1 MHYEAVQICNNN
13 VVLARKP
20 SGDQVVVVGKGV
32 GYGLRRGAYIDDA
45 IPGSRVFSILDGSVD
60 LGNMKRLD
68 YDTDKV
74 KKITRDIVHAA
85 RKQLGIENEKLY
97 DALYDHI
104 VFAIERLKI
113 GLPIENPFITEIS
126 VLCNR
131 EFDVAEL
138 AAQLI
143 RRELDV
149 DIGEAERGFIALH
162 LYSARGNLHISAAMR
177 NARVYQD
184 AVNILDRLYGTALDE
199 SPSARRVFLTTLNHL
214 VAAAQS
220 GTLLE
225 LPVRHQVRLSMS
237 RHYRTAQALAALL
250 ERELRVELTDDAL
263 AYLAVSV
270 GLVTQH

>member
-13 VVLARKP
+13 VVLARKA

-32 GYGLRRGAYIDDA
+32 GYGLRRGSYIDDD

-60 LGNMKRLD
+60 LNNVKHLD
-68 YDTDKV
+68 YDTAKV
-74 KKITRDIVHAA
+74 KRVTREIVHTA
-85 RKQLGIENEKLY
+85 RNQLGIENEKLY

-184 AVNILDRLYGTALDE
+184 AVNTVDRLYGMALDE
-199 SPSARRVFLTTLNHL
+199 NASARRVFLTTLNHL

-220 GTLLE
+220 RTLLD
-225 LPVRHQVRLSMS
+225 LPVRHQVCLSMN
-237 RHYRTAQALAALL
+237 RHYRTAQALDALL
-250 ERELRVELTDDAL
+250 ARELEVELSDDAL
-263 AYLAVSV
+263 AYLALTVS
-270 GLVTQH
+270 LVTQR